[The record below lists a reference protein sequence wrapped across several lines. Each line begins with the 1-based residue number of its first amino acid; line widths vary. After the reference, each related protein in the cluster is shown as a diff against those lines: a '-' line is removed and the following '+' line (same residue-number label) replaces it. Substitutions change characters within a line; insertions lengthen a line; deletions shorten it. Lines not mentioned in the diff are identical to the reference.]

1 MSSDNKTSEEQA
13 PNVAAV
19 EPVEEK
25 APARIGSQSFSFME
39 VINAIREQ
47 YNTKGVIEIDSDV
60 PMQQGLIVAFKA
72 KETGY
77 VLARARVHML
87 MGPRFDKDTGNLITF
102 IQFIDVSLGPGRP
115 WTIGINTAQ

>member
-1 MSSDNKTSEEQA
+1 MSSDNRTSEEQ

-25 APARIGSQSFSFME
+25 KPERIGAQSFSFME
-39 VINAIREQ
+39 VVNAIREQ
-47 YNTKGVIEIDSDV
+47 YNTKGVIEIDSDA
-60 PMQQGLIVAFKA
+60 PLQQGAVVAFKA

-77 VLARARVHML
+77 ILARARVHIL
-87 MGPRFDKDTGNLITF
+87 VTPRFDKETGNLIAMV
-102 IQFIDVSLGPGRP
+102 QFIDVSLGPGRS